1 MAQAERVIGGRY
13 RVEQVL
19 GDGGMARVFKALD
32 ERLGRPVA
40 IKILHAHYNSQPE
53 FVARFEKEAQLAA
66 SLSHPNII
74 GIYDIGHD
82 ADGTRYIVMEYV
94 NGENLKSLIRRE
106 APLPLPLATAIC
118 RQLCLALDYAH
129 SHGVIHRDI
138 KPENIFLTPTRQVKV
153 GDFGIAR
160 ALNSTDM
167 TSTGTV
173 LGSVSYFS
181 PEQAQ
186 GQLATARSDLY
197 STGIVLYEMLTRY
210 LPFTA
215 DNALA
220 VAMKHITDAPAPPSS
235 LNPRLGPAIDA
246 VVLKA
251 MAKDPARRYGSG
263 ADLAGA
269 LAREAS
275 SAAPSPT
282 APVAANLGP
291 TAPLPTPVPPRTGL
305 PPTVSGAAVAVAGR
319 AAPGPLRGPQPGP
332 LSRPAARRSAWAPA
346 ALALLLLS
354 GLAGGIALGRN
365 ALQAALQPGAT
376 ATPPATSGPRTPES
390 AAGGGVPGVADSPT
404 PTVTTATATTAG
416 SSPTPTTPTSTPV
429 RPSATPTVART
440 AQVAL
445 RDVRGAIIPAYGVNK
460 NTFSA
465 IRPTITFD
473 AGTTEAYALARWPA
487 IGPGHIMDFRW
498 TLPTGHKDHWS
509 NPSQCQS
516 QFGVCYTQI
525 PLPMP
530 GQYHVALYA
539 GSVAIAHADFTLASA
554 QQTATPVTGAA
565 TVQAQDSLP
574 PGQAKKLERKQATV
588 QARDSLPPGQ
598 AKKRERKQAKRAA
611 QGGGNAAG
619 PAAPAAAAP
628 ASDTAA
634 VTAAV
639 YRANDT
645 YYQVLNRRDTSG
657 LDAAFGPNLAAI
669 NRSRAAG
676 LANAGQHYN
685 IGLVGM
691 RISGV
696 RLLGGGMAQATGVKT
711 ESVELLSDAGQV
723 LTARHNETYY
733 FTDLLQQ
740 RPDGQWVVVKVNN

>member
-1 MAQAERVIGGRY
+1 MGCSSWPDRVDRGGAEASGGGDRVAQAERVIGGRY

-82 ADGTRYIVMEYV
+82 DDGTRYIVMEYV

-106 APLPLPLATAIC
+106 APLPLPLTTAIC

-160 ALNSTDM
+160 ALNSTDK
-167 TSTGTV
+167 TTTGTV

-186 GQLATARSDLY
+186 GQLATAQSDLY

-235 LNPRLGPAIDA
+235 LNPRLAPAIDA

-251 MAKDPARRYGSG
+251 MAKDPARRYRSG
-263 ADLAGA
+263 AELAAA

-275 SAAPSPT
+275 SAAPSPAAAVV
-282 APVAANLGP
+282 APAPGP
-291 TAPLPTPVPPRTGL
+291 TAPLPTPTAPRTGL

-319 AAPGPLRGPQPGP
+319 GAPGPLRGPQPGL
-332 LSRPAARRSAWAPA
+332 LSRPAARRSALAPA
-346 ALALLLLS
+346 LLVLLLLG
-354 GLAGGIALGRN
+354 GLAGGIALGHN

-404 PTVTTATATTAG
+404 PTVVTATASPAG
-416 SSPTPTTPTSTPV
+416 SHPVTPTST
-429 RPSATPTVART
+429 RGQPSATPTVQRTST

-445 RDVRGAIIPAYGVNK
+445 RDVRGVITLAHDVTYKTFIP
-460 NTFSA
+460 
-465 IRPTITFD
+465 IRPTTTFE
-473 AGTTEAYALARWPA
+473 AGTIQAYALARWPS
-487 IGPGHIMDFRW
+487 IGPGTSWTSAGPCLMATGDTGQIPHPRGARASSASATRRSPCPCPAGIMWRSTLAAW
-498 TLPTGHKDHWS
+498 PLPTPTS
-509 NPSQCQS
+509 PSPQPSKRPRQS
-516 QFGVCYTQI
+516 P
-525 PLPMP
+525 PLPTCRPRAVCLPARPRNWSASRPAVPCRVVARPPDRLRQPPRRRLTMP
-530 GQYHVALYA
+530 
-539 GSVAIAHADFTLASA
+539 
-554 QQTATPVTGAA
+554 P
-565 TVQAQDSLP
+565 
-574 PGQAKKLERKQATV
+574 
-588 QARDSLPPGQ
+588 
-598 AKKRERKQAKRAA
+598 
-611 QGGGNAAG
+611 
-619 PAAPAAAAP
+619 
-628 ASDTAA
+628 
-634 VTAAV
+634 
-639 YRANDT
+639 
-645 YYQVLNRRDTSG
+645 
-657 LDAAFGPNLAAI
+657 
-669 NRSRAAG
+669 
-676 LANAGQHYN
+676 
-685 IGLVGM
+685 
-691 RISGV
+691 
-696 RLLGGGMAQATGVKT
+696 
-711 ESVELLSDAGQV
+711 
-723 LTARHNETYY
+723 
-733 FTDLLQQ
+733 
-740 RPDGQWVVVKVNN
+740 